1 VFRFYLSL
9 VCHSVETLPNVSQT
23 GRVQNALSF
32 LRSILI
38 FDPLIWLYTLVLAT
52 LSLLS
57 SLFDRSGRVQHG
69 FARLWSW
76 LILKTAMCPVSVYGL
91 DTLDTT
97 NPRVYAVNHISA
109 LDIPVLYVSLPMQ
122 FRIMAKRELFRYPFL
137 GWHLRRSG
145 QIAVDVQDLP
155 APSPS
160 GAGEVVT
167 RGKINL
173 ASVRAVLNALRSG
186 KSLVI
191 FPEGGRSKTGQ
202 IKPFL
207 SGGFY
212 FAIKAGVE
220 IVPMALVGTYEA
232 LPMNTFHIRPRRLQL
247 IAGPPIPT
255 SGYTVRQA
263 EQLAAR
269 VQSEVEALYYARAD
283 VQRPAEAVKS

>member
-1 VFRFYLSL
+1 L
-9 VCHSVETLPNVSQT
+9 
-23 GRVQNALSF
+23 

-38 FDPLIWLYTLVLAT
+38 FDPLIWLYTLILAS

-57 SLFDRSGRVQHG
+57 SVFDRSGSVQHG

-76 LILKTAMCPVSVYGL
+76 LILKTAMCPVNVHGL
-91 DTLDTT
+91 DALDTRK
-97 NPRVYAVNHISA
+97 PRVYAVNHLSA

-145 QIAVDVQDLP
+145 QIAVEVEDVP
-155 APSPS
+155 AAGAS
-160 GAGEVVT
+160 GEASVMT

-186 KSLVI
+186 MSLVI

-202 IKPFL
+202 VKPFL

-220 IVPMALVGTYEA
+220 IVPMALVGTFEA

-247 IAGPPIPT
+247 IAGTPIST
-255 SGYTVRQA
+255 QGYTVRQA

-269 VQSEVEALYYARAD
+269 VQSEVEALYYARAE
-283 VQRPAEAVKS
+283 VQRPVEAVKD